1 MDFGKYLK
9 QLRGNMTLREAADRS
24 GLSHTYISFLEKGE
38 RPGTK
43 KPIQASPE
51 VLKKLAMAYNHPYED
66 LLQRAGYLDEQLMM
80 DYEGKIYS
88 EPVMASFVREPV
100 SKYSYSNVIELS
112 TLLFSKN
119 NIAYEGRILSDN
131 EKRKILNI
139 VEVLL
144 DDEEP

>member
-1 MDFGKYLK
+1 MDFGRYLK
-9 QLRGNMTLREAADRS
+9 QLRGNMTLREAAERS
-24 GLSHTYISFLEKGE
+24 SLSHTYISFLEKGE

-51 VLKKLAMAYNHPYED
+51 VLKKLALAYNHPYED
-66 LLQRAGYLDEQLMM
+66 LLQRAGYLDEQLMI
-80 DYEGKIYS
+80 DHEGKIYS
-88 EPVMASFVREPV
+88 EPVMVIVNEPV
-100 SKYSYSNVIELS
+100 SKYSYGNVIELS

-131 EKRKILNI
+131 EKRKLLNI